1 MAPEKLLRGEQN
13 RHPELT
19 GTPAR
24 GLQES
29 AGNLLGGSGGWRA
42 AGLADLEADKTPHRD
57 VFAEVGNQLV
67 NEFPDGQR
75 FVLDEVL
82 LVQTRFL
89 VKLLH
94 LSGDDLL
101 DHRSRLACRARSE
114 EHTSELQSRGHLVCR
129 LLLEK
134 KNRTHVLLGSIYFS

>member
-24 GLQES
+24 VLQES

-75 FVLDEVL
+75 FVLDEV
-82 LVQTRFL
+82 
-89 VKLLH
+89 
-94 LSGDDLL
+94 
-101 DHRSRLACRARSE
+101 RSE
-114 EHTSELQSRGHLVCR
+114 EHTSELQSQFHLVCR

-134 KNRTHVLLGSIYFS
+134 KKKKINYIITIKNHK